1 MVIVKLPWR
10 VVIHTGGAKER
21 GESGRERTGLGDRN
35 QDEQRGPSRWEG
47 EETLNKA
54 AHGGRIRI
62 VLQDMAGSVLSD
74 ALRWTPKARETGWR

>member
-1 MVIVKLPWR
+1 M
-10 VVIHTGGAKER
+10 
-21 GESGRERTGLGDRN
+21 
-35 QDEQRGPSRWEG
+35 WEE

-74 ALRWTPKARETGWR
+74 ALRWTPKTRETGWR